1 MCLSDYLMCCYLEK
15 ETFLLIYVRLWL
27 PDTRQSSRAS
37 EKSCAPSIIYPV
49 ASCFLAVLVWVF
61 FSTSSSSSII
71 LYSSPGRI
79 SQAQQ
84 IPLTTER
91 VPFGSARESQFYTI
105 RKRRCWHT
113 CHRVCTPAEAPFQ
126 IEINL
131 FPNAVKRLKVTHLI
145 FN

>member
-1 MCLSDYLMCCYLEK
+1 MCLSDCLMCCYLEK

-37 EKSCAPSIIYPV
+37 EQSCAPSIIYSV
-49 ASCFLAVLVWVF
+49 ASWFLAVLVWVF
-61 FSTSSSSSII
+61 FCTNSRSII
-71 LYSSPGRI
+71 LCSSPGRI

-84 IPLTTER
+84 IPLTMER
-91 VPFGSARESQFYTI
+91 IPFGSARESQFYTI
-105 RKRRCWHT
+105 RKRLCWHT
-113 CHRVCTPAEAPFQ
+113 CHRVCAPAEAPFQ

-131 FPNAVKRLKVTHLI
+131 FWNAVKRLKARHLL